1 MRSRNWFW
9 GTFFILG
16 AILLGVSQM
25 GLISYH
31 LGFWT
36 VIATLVLAGALIQ
49 SLIMLS
55 IGGTV
60 FSVAFLSILY
70 AGPLGIAKL
79 APWTILGIA
88 ILLTIGLSIIFFRPR
103 HNWWLKQMKNAG
115 KGHHHWHGGPHAN
128 GFHHG
133 GMVDTET
140 VSSDATQVDI
150 ESRMSNSI
158 RYVQG
163 DDIEQ
168 VNIVSDMSGVKV
180 YFEHADLVDDAVI
193 NVNARL
199 SGIELYIPREW
210 HIVNEIG
217 AMLSGVQD
225 YGEDTVITKTI
236 YLRGQASLSG
246 LNIRYV

>member
-88 ILLTIGLSIIFFRPR
+88 ILLTIGLSIIFFFD
-103 HNWWLKQMKNAG
+103 
-115 KGHHHWHGGPHAN
+115 HA
-128 GFHHG
+128 
-133 GMVDTET
+133 
-140 VSSDATQVDI
+140 
-150 ESRMSNSI
+150 
-158 RYVQG
+158 
-163 DDIEQ
+163 
-168 VNIVSDMSGVKV
+168 
-180 YFEHADLVDDAVI
+180 
-193 NVNARL
+193 
-199 SGIELYIPREW
+199 
-210 HIVNEIG
+210 
-217 AMLSGVQD
+217 
-225 YGEDTVITKTI
+225 
-236 YLRGQASLSG
+236 
-246 LNIRYV
+246 